1 MGVSSWKSK
10 ACRKLCAKT
19 LCPPS
24 PESEGSWQMLLLPG
38 VGPGD
43 VKEPEHAE
51 AAAGTVLP

>member
-1 MGVSSWKSK
+1 MEVKSMQEIVCK
-10 ACRKLCAKT
+10 DLV
-19 LCPPS
+19 CPPS

>member
-1 MGVSSWKSK
+1 MGSQKQVGNYVQRPCVS
-10 ACRKLCAKT
+10 
-19 LCPPS
+19 PS
-24 PESEGSWQMLLLPG
+24 PESEVSWQMLLLPG